1 MKPKTNALSS
11 AEHFCQKTTLQFTC
25 LSETLLLIQESNEF
39 IDKKKENQLK
49 IQVTDADEKETDADE
64 KETCADEK
72 ETCAV
77 IIYIMCNIAECVLPH
92 QKFKLLQKIYS
103 CNSLRRKKSFL

>member
-1 MKPKTNALSS
+1 MLTKLTEAGRIS
-11 AEHFCQKTTLQFTC
+11 AWQLCQKTTLQFTC
-25 LSETLLLIQESNEF
+25 LSETFLLIQESNEF

-49 IQVTDADEKETDADE
+49 IIVTDADEKETDADE

-77 IIYIMCNIAECVLPH
+77 IYIMCNIAECVLPRH
-92 QKFKLLQKIYS
+92 SPGK
-103 CNSLRRKKSFL
+103 KKSSVTWIRTKIF

>member
-1 MKPKTNALSS
+1 MAP
-11 AEHFCQKTTLQFTC
+11 CQKTTLQFTC
-25 LSETLLLIQESNEF
+25 LSETFLLIQESNEF

-49 IQVTDADEKETDADE
+49 IIVTDADEKESDAGL

-77 IIYIMCNIAECVLPH
+77 IIYIMCNIAECVLPR
-92 QKFKLLQKIYS
+92 QPTMLQLNYDVTTALKIDKLLYTDL
-103 CNSLRRKKSFL
+103 CADG